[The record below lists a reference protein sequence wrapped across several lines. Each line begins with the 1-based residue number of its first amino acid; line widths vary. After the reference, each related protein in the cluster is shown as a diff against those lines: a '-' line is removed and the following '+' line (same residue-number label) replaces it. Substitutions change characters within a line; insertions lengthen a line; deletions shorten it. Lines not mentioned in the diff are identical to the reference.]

1 MLSALFHH
9 RARTLISAVMEE
21 WLLEIQRFSVDT
33 QRHYRAT
40 INSFFLD
47 LSKKY
52 IKDVS
57 STDIKQYLTKFR
69 WTHKETTCNTNL
81 GAIKSF
87 FRYASNVYGITNVA
101 SGIPE
106 YKEKMPHRPFIS
118 KKDLDTI
125 LSNATQREKDIILML
140 AHTGMRCSELCSLRP
155 ENLSPNLS
163 SITIQGKGGK
173 VRTIPCNQTVR
184 EIISRRGINFPK
196 NRKSIYNICNNTG
209 KRIACRN
216 PKGGAIHLAPHMLR
230 RYFATQLLAK
240 GVSLLIISRLLGHSS
255 VQTTERYLCIDS
267 SFLLGSTDVLD

>member
-140 AHTGMRCSELCSLRP
+140 AHTGLRCSELAGLRP
-155 ENLSPNLS
+155 ENISPNLS

-173 VRTIPCNQTVR
+173 IRTIPCNQTVQ
-184 EIISRRGINFPK
+184 EILSRHINFPM
-196 NRKSIYNICNNTG
+196 NRKSIYNICKYSSLRVG
-209 KRIACRN
+209 M
-216 PKGGAIHLAPHMLR
+216 PLAPHTLR
-230 RYFATQLLAK
+230 RYFATSLLGK